1 LRINDNLDKEKAI
14 QSLKVNALLDVIMI
28 HHRDWADAESTG
40 LGFDKIDMVVI
51 RKDLA
56 QNKTYMRM
64 LKRYRRKGLIDKI
77 KII

>member
-1 LRINDNLDKEKAI
+1 
-14 QSLKVNALLDVIMI
+14 MI